1 MENKELA
8 REIFRIVGPGEN
20 VRQASHCMTRLR
32 LQLDRQDVDRDALKK
47 LPGVMGVNQDMIRMF
62 AASRAFDMLRRYLE
76 DTSE

>member
-32 LQLDRQDVDRDALKK
+32 LQLEIQEVDRDALKE
-47 LPGVMGVNQDMIRMF
+47 LPGVMGSTRPDRN
-62 AASRAFDMLRRYLE
+62 SRSSWGRERQPR
-76 DTSE
+76 

>member
-47 LPGVMGVNQDMIRMF
+47 LPGVMGVNQAGPELQIC
-62 AASRAFDMLRRYLE
+62 LLY
-76 DTSE
+76 TSPSPRD